1 MQKKTLFG
9 VTFSFNGFSFDQ
21 VVAKEPELRTEED
34 CMEIRIADEKEVK
47 FSFDGD
53 KVKFSH
59 DSNYD
64 MLGSD
69 RLRCVKKKSGF

>member
-1 MQKKTLFG
+1 
-9 VTFSFNGFSFDQ
+9 
-21 VVAKEPELRTEED
+21 
-34 CMEIRIADEKEVK
+34 MEIRIADEKEVK

-69 RLRCVKKKSGF
+69 RLRCVKKKTGF